1 MGPRRRGCAGS
12 RVYPLGMKQETVE
25 TIERLI
31 RVRAVRRG
39 RPVELRVHYERASTA
54 DGCETYQLFAV
65 EDLESGASR

>member
-1 MGPRRRGCAGS
+1 MR
-12 RVYPLGMKQETVE
+12 QETVE

-65 EDLESGASR
+65 EDIESGAAK

>member
-1 MGPRRRGCAGS
+1 MARRRAVSAGAE
-12 RVYPLGMKQETVE
+12 VYPLGMRQETVE

-65 EDLESGASR
+65 EDIESGAAK